1 MSTNKEN
8 TNKPW
13 NDQQKVNLPFDVPS
27 GYFEQL
33 PLVVLKKIAEPTA
46 KTRVSKLIV
55 LRIAASAAAVF
66 VLLWLVYPLFNQTQL
81 QLADTVEVKE
91 YIEAESY
98 DSFDEF
104 SFIDVDYTI
113 PSTDTSGLKVDI

>member
-1 MSTNKEN
+1 MSTHSEN

-13 NDQQKVNLPFDVPS
+13 NDQQKVDLPFDVPS

-33 PLVVLKKIAEPTA
+33 PLDVLKKVTEPTV
-46 KTRVSKLIV
+46 KTRVSNLV
-55 LRIAASAAAVF
+55 FLRIAASAAAVF
-66 VLLWLVYPLFNQTQL
+66 VMLWLVYPLFNQTQK
-81 QLADTVEVKE
+81 QVSETVDVKE

-104 SFIDVDYTI
+104 SFIDVDYTT
-113 PSTDTSGLKVDI
+113 STTDTSGLKVDI